1 MTRPLAAHTRS
12 IAKQTLLGVVAM
24 LALVLGATVAL
35 AADGD
40 GDPETTDT
48 SETTETSVDTSET
61 TDTTE
66 ADETETTDTTETT
79 ETTETTTT
87 EPDVET
93 GEPAPEAEKTEDF
106 RNHGEAVS
114 KAAREDCPP
123 GPGHGACVS
132 AVAKSDAG
140 KKSGADEDVDEVEVD
155 DDDEDEDEDLEPES
169 ESDESGED
177 GTDKRSKPDKAR
189 GKR

>member
-79 ETTETTTT
+79 ET
-87 EPDVET
+87 
-93 GEPAPEAEKTEDF
+93 TEDF

>member
-40 GDPETTDT
+40 GDPETPDT
-48 SETTETSVDTSET
+48 SETTETSV
-61 TDTTE
+61 
-66 ADETETTDTTETT
+66 ATTETT